1 MEYDLP
7 AGHADD
13 DGSVGEA
20 DAATGDVEIAA
31 DDIDTALDAIEQEL
45 ADVELALERLGDG
58 TFGHCETCGGVLS
71 PRGARVRTQRAGS
84 AGPTSRS
91 RSRRG
96 SRRVRYPFLV
106 SQKILS
112 MAPIWPSRS
121 SATLASL
128 VFLTSPAALVAFQKR
143 SCELGVLLRCSGL
156 K

>member
-71 PRGARVRTQRAGS
+71 PEELESHPAGRFCRAHL
-84 AGPTSRS
+84 PLEI
-91 RSRRG
+91 
-96 SRRVRYPFLV
+96 P
-106 SQKILS
+106 
-112 MAPIWPSRS
+112 
-121 SATLASL
+121 
-128 VFLTSPAALVAFQKR
+128 
-143 SCELGVLLRCSGL
+143 
-156 K
+156 